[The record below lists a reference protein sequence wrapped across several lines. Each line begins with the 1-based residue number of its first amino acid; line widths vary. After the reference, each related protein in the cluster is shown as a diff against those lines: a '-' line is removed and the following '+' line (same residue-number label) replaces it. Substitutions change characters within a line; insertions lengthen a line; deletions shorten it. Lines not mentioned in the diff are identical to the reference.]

1 MEEFGRIL
9 QYPFNNAE
17 YISNM
22 LWVIGISMDKNPRIA
37 EVVADEKLIDAFIYL
52 IVQLAPSL

>member
-22 LWVIGISMDKNPRIA
+22 LWVIGISMDKNPQIA
-37 EVVADEKLIDAFIYL
+37 EVVADEKLIDGFIYL
-52 IVQLAPSL
+52 MVQLTPSL